1 MKHTPSPKQ
10 IVHTLNQAR
19 KAGSVRLTGSRDE
32 RKAQLRALR
41 EKDLAE
47 EGRFVGHTDLT
58 QQ

>member
-19 KAGSVRLTGSRDE
+19 KAGSVQLTGSRDE

-47 EGRFVGHTDLT
+47 EGRFVGHTT
-58 QQ
+58 W